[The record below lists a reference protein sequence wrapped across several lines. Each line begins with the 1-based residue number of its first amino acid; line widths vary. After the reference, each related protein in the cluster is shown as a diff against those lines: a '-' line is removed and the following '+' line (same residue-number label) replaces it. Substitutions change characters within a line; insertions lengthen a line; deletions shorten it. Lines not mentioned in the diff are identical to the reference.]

1 MPSALRASRDFVR
14 GALARVRSGLSEYDR
29 NLDRQGAEIKVE
41 PFDAGNVSTPAAL
54 VKLATSIGAARRHKA
69 NLAAA
74 QQDVELEREK
84 TRAEIARLRAE
95 AAYNLGQGRQPAGRS
110 TAITPYQQASLDI
123 ANKRL
128 GIAERSA
135 AERRKNT
142 GMLAKAK
149 VGIAQIDAAIERD
162 LKTQVARSMGTTVPV
177 FNAAITGDETTR
189 KTAVTQL
196 GIDPDDYEGATE
208 AQRAQML
215 QGARA
220 RLAQEYSAKHRVY
233 ISRFYQ
239 PKRERYQAII
249 DEGMPEAGS
258 EDLGP
263 ELPPD
268 TSEQADPLGVL
279 GE

>member
-1 MPSALRASRDFVR
+1 MPSALSASRAFVR

-110 TAITPYQQASLDI
+110 TAITPYQRASLDLAGRRLDI
-123 ANKRL
+123 AARRD
-128 GIAERSA
+128 AERG
-135 AERRKNT
+135 KTT
-142 GMLAKAK
+142 GMLSKAKA
-149 VGIAQIDAAIERD
+149 GIAQIDKAIERD
-162 LKTQVARSMGTTVPV
+162 LATQVARSMGTTVPV

-189 KTAVTQL
+189 KRAVAQL
-196 GIDPDDYEGATE
+196 GLDPDDYEGATE

-220 RLAQEYSAKHRVY
+220 RLAQEYAAKHRVY

-249 DEGMPEAGS
+249 DEGIPDVGN
-258 EDLGP
+258 EDLGT
-263 ELPPD
+263 ELPP
-268 TSEQADPLGVL
+268 EEADPLGVL
-279 GE
+279 GEQ